1 MPGKAPKQ
9 YFTVDDIREPQAD
22 TPELA
27 PLTPELQRL
36 IASNIVAYT
45 DGVVEW
51 RAGHL
56 EHLARQFAVDAM
68 RTERNYHDD
77 LSVAL
82 MYSKELFEG
91 LVQEASSQ

>member
-1 MPGKAPKQ
+1 MPGKEPKQ
-9 YFTVDDIREPQAD
+9 YFTVDDIREPQAN
-22 TPELA
+22 TPEPA

-45 DGVVEW
+45 GGTVEW

-56 EHLARQFAVDAM
+56 EHLAREFAVDAG
-68 RTERNYHDD
+68 RAEHNYHDD

-82 MYSKELFEG
+82 AYNKELFEG